1 MQFNKNIKGQKLPK
15 EEILNISF
23 NQAVETE
30 RQLSIAQNS
39 GERKNRYALGC
50 GVKPK
55 SKNIQK
61 RYKSNQS
68 DAANSG
74 LGSRG

>member
-1 MQFNKNIKGQKLPK
+1 LQFNKNIKGQKLPK

-39 GERKNRYALGC
+39 GERKNRYALGY
-50 GVKPK
+50 GIKPR
-55 SKNIQK
+55 SKHIQK
-61 RYKSNQS
+61 RYNSNQS